1 MHHLQS
7 TANTEAAGETEPVI
21 SNRARALALDI
32 LHRIRPVC
40 AHMPDE
46 ELLALSTRMALVEL
60 HYFES
65 EAKPRAL
72 RRHAAHGLRSDS

>member
-1 MHHLQS
+1 MHHLQN
-7 TANTEAAGETEPVI
+7 TASDDLAGETEPVI

-40 AHMPDE
+40 AHMPDD

-65 EAKPRAL
+65 AAEPPAARRRA
-72 RRHAAHGLRSDS
+72 AIG

>member
-1 MHHLQS
+1 MHDLREPAS
-7 TANTEAAGETEPVI
+7 NELTAESEPVV

-46 ELLALSTRMALVEL
+46 ELLELSTRMALEEL
-60 HYFES
+60 RYFEQV
-65 EAKPRAL
+65 APHPAPR
-72 RRHAAHGLRSDS
+72 RRAANG

>member
-1 MHHLQS
+1 MHELR
-7 TANTEAAGETEPVI
+7 NAASDPLTPETDPEV

-46 ELLALSTRMALVEL
+46 ELLELSTRMALVEL
-60 HYFES
+60 RYFEQVAPPTS
-65 EAKPRAL
+65 PR
-72 RRHAAHGLRSDS
+72 RRAANG

>member
-7 TANTEAAGETEPVI
+7 TASTDSDGETEPEI

-60 HYFES
+60 RYFEHAVS
-65 EAKPRAL
+65 QPTP
-72 RRHAAHGLRSDS
+72 RRHAAHG

>member
-1 MHHLQS
+1 MHHLQN
-7 TANTEAAGETEPVI
+7 TASDDPAGETEPVI

-60 HYFES
+60 HYFEQAA
-65 EAKPRAL
+65 EAPIVRRRAVN
-72 RRHAAHGLRSDS
+72 G

>member
-1 MHHLQS
+1 MHDLREPAS
-7 TANTEAAGETEPVI
+7 NELTAESEPVV

-46 ELLALSTRMALVEL
+46 ELLELSTRMALVEL
-60 HYFES
+60 RYFEQV
-65 EAKPRAL
+65 APHPAPR
-72 RRHAAHGLRSDS
+72 RRAANG

>member
-1 MHHLQS
+1 MHHLQNVAS
-7 TANTEAAGETEPVI
+7 DDTAHEPEPAV
-21 SNRARALALDI
+21 SNRAHALALDI

-60 HYFES
+60 RYFERGILQTS
-65 EAKPRAL
+65 GRRRA
-72 RRHAAHGLRSDS
+72 AQG

>member
-1 MHHLQS
+1 MHDLRDPAS
-7 TANTEAAGETEPVI
+7 SDLTSESEPVV

-46 ELLALSTRMALVEL
+46 ELLELSTRMALVEL
-60 HYFES
+60 RYFEQVAPQPAS
-65 EAKPRAL
+65 RRRAVN
-72 RRHAAHGLRSDS
+72 G

>member
-1 MHHLQS
+1 MHDLQNAAIDE
-7 TANTEAAGETEPVI
+7 TADETEPVI

-46 ELLALSTRMALVEL
+46 ELLELSTRMALVEL
-60 HYFES
+60 HYFEQVTPHPS
-65 EAKPRAL
+65 PR
-72 RRHAAHGLRSDS
+72 RRAANG

>member
-1 MHHLQS
+1 MHDLRND
-7 TANTEAAGETEPVI
+7 TFDETEPVI

-60 HYFES
+60 RYFEQ
-65 EAKPRAL
+65 ATVQAAPL
-72 RRHAAHGLRSDS
+72 RRAANG

>member
-7 TANTEAAGETEPVI
+7 TATTERTGETESVI

-40 AHMPDE
+40 AHMPDA
-46 ELLALSTRMALVEL
+46 ELLTLTTRMAMVEL
-60 HYFES
+60 HYFEKAAL
-65 EAKPRAL
+65 ETAPR
-72 RRHAAHGLRSDS
+72 RRAAHG

>member
-1 MHHLQS
+1 MPDLQNLAS
-7 TANTEAAGETEPVI
+7 DETTDETEPVV

-46 ELLALSTRMALVEL
+46 ELLDLSTRMALVEL
-60 HYFES
+60 HYFE
-65 EAKPRAL
+65 RASL
-72 RRHAAHGLRSDS
+72 QPPTARRRAANG

>member
-1 MHHLQS
+1 MHDLR
-7 TANTEAAGETEPVI
+7 NAASDAPTDEHEPAI
-21 SNRARALALDI
+21 TNRARALALDI

-60 HYFES
+60 RYFEQ
-65 EAKPRAL
+65 AAVPNAPR
-72 RRHAAHGLRSDS
+72 RRAANG

>member
-1 MHHLQS
+1 MHYLQNVAS
-7 TANTEAAGETEPVI
+7 DDTADETEAEV

-60 HYFES
+60 RYFQ
-65 EAKPRAL
+65 RATVQTPG
-72 RRHAAHGLRSDS
+72 RRRAAHG